1 MTVIGVC
8 ILGIPLFPESQC
20 MLALVASSSSF
31 YYQKAKESISLGKER
46 STQML
51 GHSGF
56 PSRHY
61 NETSE
66 IMLFRSGMLRNDEGR
81 ITGNRASLAVSKLP
95 VLTRKMFFF
104 FPWTRGNLCFHSH
117 FSLIFSLGPSS
128 II

>member
-20 MLALVASSSSF
+20 MLALVASTSSF
-31 YYQKAKESISLGKER
+31 YHQKAKESNSLGKER

-66 IMLFRSGMLRNDEGR
+66 IMLFRSGMLRNDER
-81 ITGNRASLAVSKLP
+81 IG
-95 VLTRKMFFF
+95 
-104 FPWTRGNLCFHSH
+104 
-117 FSLIFSLGPSS
+117 
-128 II
+128 